1 MSLGHAGERDC
12 HCLAWNDFE
21 SVVFFFHPLSDAASS
36 SMSQTVGDFLVQ
48 RLHAWGVRK
57 IFGYPGDGI
66 NGVFGAL
73 NRARGKI
80 EFIQARHEEMA
91 AFMASAYA
99 KFTGE
104 LGVCIATSGP
114 GASHLITGLYDA
126 RLDHMPVLA
135 IAGQQARTAIGGHY
149 QQEVDLPA
157 MFKDVAGA
165 FVQQASS
172 PAQVRHLVDR
182 AVRTALGERRVTAIV
197 LPNDLQELAYTEP
210 PRAHGTIHSGVGFS
224 KPKTVPYDAD
234 LRRAAEVLNKGK
246 KVAMLVGAGALG
258 ATNEV
263 IAVAD
268 RLGAGA
274 AKALLGKAV
283 LPDDLPWVT
292 GSIGM
297 LGTEPSYDLMME
309 CDTLLMIGSGFPYSE
324 FLPKEG
330 KARGVQIDIAPDMLS
345 LRYPMEVNLVGD
357 AAETL
362 KALLPLLDHKANG
375 AWRKRIAANLDG
387 WWKKLEE
394 RAMQP
399 AKPVNPQRI
408 AWELSPRLPDRVILT
423 SDSGSCAN
431 WYARDLK
438 IRPGMMA
445 SLSGGLASMGAAVP
459 YAIAAKFAH
468 SDRPVIAMVGDGAMQ
483 MNNMAELITV
493 SKYWRRWIDHRWIV
507 CVLNNE
513 DLNQVTWEQRVMEG
527 DPKFD
532 ASQQIPNVPY
542 HRFAELIGLKGIYVD
557 NPNRL
562 GAAWD
567 EALAADRP
575 VVLEVKTDP
584 EVPPLP
590 PHITLQQ
597 AKKFTETL
605 VKGDPNESRVIAGT
619 ARQVLESIL
628 PGGSRD
634 ND

>member
-1 MSLGHAGERDC
+1 MA
-12 HCLAWNDFE
+12 
-21 SVVFFFHPLSDAASS
+21 
-36 SMSQTVGDFLVQ
+36 QTVGDFLVN
-48 RLHAWGVRK
+48 RLHQWGVRK

-73 NRARGKI
+73 NRADGKI

-99 KFTGE
+99 KFSGE
-104 LGVCIATSGP
+104 FGVCIATSGP

-126 RLDHMPVLA
+126 KLDHMPVLA

-149 QQEVDLPA
+149 QQEVDLPS

-165 FVQQASS
+165 FVQQASA

-182 AVRTALGERRVTAIV
+182 AVRIAIGERRVTAII
-197 LPNDLQELAYTEP
+197 LPNDLQDMGYAEP
-210 PRAHGTIHSGVGFS
+210 PRSHGTIHSGVGFAR
-224 KPKTVPYDAD
+224 PKILPYDAD
-234 LRRAAEVLNKGK
+234 LRKAAEVLNKGR

-258 ATNEV
+258 AMDEI

-268 RLGAGA
+268 KLGAGA
-274 AKALLGKAV
+274 AKALLGKAA

-309 CDTLLMIGSGFPYSE
+309 CDTLFMIGSGFPYSE

-330 KARGVQIDIAPDMLS
+330 QARGVQIDIAPDMLS

-362 KALLPLLDHKANG
+362 RALLPLLDQKSDG
-375 AWRKRIAANLDG
+375 AWRNRIASNLKS
-387 WWKKLEE
+387 WWKTLED

-408 AWELSPRLPDRVILT
+408 TWELSPRLPDRVILT

-431 WYARDLK
+431 WFARDLK
-438 IRPGMMA
+438 IRRGMMA

-468 SDRPVIAMVGDGAMQ
+468 PDRPVIALVGDGAMQ

-493 SKYWRRWIDHRWIV
+493 AKYWKKWSDHRWIV

-527 DPKFD
+527 DPKFN

-542 HRFAELIGLKGIYVD
+542 HRFAELIGLKGLFVD
-557 NPNRL
+557 RPNQL
-562 GAAWD
+562 GRAWD

-575 VVLEVKTDP
+575 VLLEVKTDP

-605 VKGDPNESRVIAGT
+605 IKGDPREGSVIVGA
-619 ARQVLESIL
+619 ARQVLESVL
-628 PGGSRD
+628 PGGDRD